1 MCADRRGQWE
11 RRDCR
16 AAAATGR
23 GTHRRCAALRHPRRS
38 LQDRRAAHRPPEH
51 QSRDAGSGLGR
62 TEARRVGRR
71 EWRLLAGRVAGDAG
85 GTLQPVRDTAAAAL
99 TRCAHCATTRAH
111 VLLRALPSWELG
123 RLVASLAAAHS
134 HVPRALQPG
143 VDLTDQCW
151 PSTDRVQAVL
161 GTRQTRNARK
171 RV

>member
-11 RRDCR
+11 HRDCG

-38 LQDRRAAHRPPEH
+38 LQDRRVAHWPPEH
-51 QSRDAGSGLGR
+51 QSRDAWRGLGR
-62 TEARRVGRR
+62 TEARRVGGR

-85 GTLQPVRDTAAAAL
+85 RALQPVRDTAAAAVS
-99 TRCAHCATTRAH
+99 RCAHCATTRAH
-111 VLLRALPSWELG
+111 VLLRALPSWELRG
-123 RLVASLAAAHS
+123 LATSLAATHS
-134 HVPRALQPG
+134 HVPSPVQPG